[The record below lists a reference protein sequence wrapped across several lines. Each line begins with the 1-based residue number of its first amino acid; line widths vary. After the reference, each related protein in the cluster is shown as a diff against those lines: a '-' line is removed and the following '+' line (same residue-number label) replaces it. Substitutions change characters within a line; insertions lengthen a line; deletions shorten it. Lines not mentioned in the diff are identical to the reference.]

1 MQEEEE
7 LFTTM
12 TRKDVRISYTGPFDS
27 QVLSVI
33 AKNIEA
39 SLSLNPVLNK
49 KIFKIFIE
57 LAQNISYYSA
67 EQKKAKDGSIA
78 GIGTMTIQELDNH
91 FVFATGNMTDTEKI
105 KPVIAKCEAINKLDR
120 KELRSLKREY
130 RKLPPSS
137 KGGGNIGLIQVALT
151 AESLID
157 FQLIPVE
164 ENLAFYVVAVKVP
177 KSINQN

>member
-1 MQEEEE
+1 MQEKEE

-39 SLSLNPVLNK
+39 SLSANPIINK

-67 EQKKAKDGSIA
+67 EQKKS
-78 GIGTMTIQELDNH
+78 
-91 FVFATGNMTDTEKI
+91 
-105 KPVIAKCEAINKLDR
+105 CR
-120 KELRSLKREY
+120 W
-130 RKLPPSS
+130 
-137 KGGGNIGLIQVALT
+137 
-151 AESLID
+151 
-157 FQLIPVE
+157 
-164 ENLAFYVVAVKVP
+164 
-177 KSINQN
+177 